1 MRFTKRIQDLPTNK
15 NGERQLEPHHLDDNF
30 AAQDDALLTT
40 LGALFAAGGVAV
52 PGIVTLTAL
61 NLRVQGRT
69 GITLDGRVPVHV
81 DDQTLDL
88 TPLAAGKGLVLM
100 STDPV
105 TIQRPY
111 TDVVTGES
119 LTDTMN
125 VSAGRLSVIGA
136 GQQGVMLDANGY
148 PVAPSNT
155 VPVAQVTRTAGGA
168 TLDSIPNPALT
179 IRAGVGS
186 SGVVSVNGKAGV
198 VTLAPADIG
207 AASAADLAT
216 KADLING
223 FLATAQLPAVA
234 VGELFS
240 VASQAAMLALTA
252 QQGDV
257 AVRTDLANKRFL
269 LLGAS
274 ATLASWKSIDDVAAT
289 GVTTVN
295 GQSGVVV
302 LAAADV
308 GAIPASQ
315 KGAAS
320 GVATLGPDGILTPAQ
335 RPPSSGG
342 LPAGGTAGQVLT
354 KISPTPGDA
363 SWQTPGSTG
372 GGGYSAASPAPL
384 AQSGTP
390 NFRPVDR
397 VVGNGG
403 NYLLVGPVVTAPA
416 GSVLQ
421 YGAVRVPMQP
431 SGTAAGSA
439 HIGETYVLLQI
450 DKATNFVI
458 QRLTATV
465 AQDQAEL
472 NFPGPFV
479 LPAGATHAFMVGNN
493 GNLQTYPTLFYGASA
508 PFAAPNANAVSGYS
522 DANPSAVVVGG
533 SYAVAGPVT
542 GRHRTVLL
550 DGVSVPKGVAGPLDP
565 VDMPVV
571 VAVTD
576 LPAGAVALLDPGTS
590 APRMIR
596 KRADGSLWYGPIF
609 TNVP

>member
-1 MRFTKRIQDLPTNK
+1 
-15 NGERQLEPHHLDDNF
+15 
-30 AAQDDALLTT
+30 
-40 LGALFAAGGVAV
+40 
-52 PGIVTLTAL
+52 
-61 NLRVQGRT
+61 
-69 GITLDGRVPVHV
+69 
-81 DDQTLDL
+81 
-88 TPLAAGKGLVLM
+88 M
-100 STDPV
+100 S
-105 TIQRPY
+105 
-111 TDVVTGES
+111 
-119 LTDTMN
+119 
-125 VSAGRLSVIGA
+125 
-136 GQQGVMLDANGY
+136 
-148 PVAPSNT
+148 
-155 VPVAQVTRTAGGA
+155 
-168 TLDSIPNPALT
+168 
-179 IRAGVGS
+179 
-186 SGVVSVNGKAGV
+186 
-198 VTLAPADIG
+198 
-207 AASAADLAT
+207 
-216 KADLING
+216 
-223 FLATAQLPAVA
+223 
-234 VGELFS
+234 LFS
-240 VASQAAMLALTA
+240 RLAE
-252 QQGDV
+252 
-257 AVRTDLANKRFL
+257 K
-269 LLGAS
+269 
-274 ATLASWKSIDDVAAT
+274 
-289 GVTTVN
+289 
-295 GQSGVVV
+295 
-302 LAAADV
+302 
-308 GAIPASQ
+308 
-315 KGAAS
+315 
-320 GVATLGPDGILTPAQ
+320 
-335 RPPSSGG
+335 
-342 LPAGGTAGQVLT
+342 
-354 KISPTPGDA
+354 
-363 SWQTPGSTG
+363 SWQTPG
-372 GGGYSAASPAPL
+372 AASGGAYSLANPAPL

-416 GSVLQ
+416 GSALQ

-479 LPAGATHAFMVGNN
+479 VPAGATHAFMVGNN

-596 KRADGSLWYGPIF
+596 KRADGTVWYGPIF